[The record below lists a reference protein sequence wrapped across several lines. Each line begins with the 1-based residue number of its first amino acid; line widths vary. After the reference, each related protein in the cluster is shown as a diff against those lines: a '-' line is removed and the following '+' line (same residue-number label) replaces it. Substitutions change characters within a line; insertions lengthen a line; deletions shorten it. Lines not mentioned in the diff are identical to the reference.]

1 MHGVVAATD
10 EGAIIAR
17 DMMSRGR
24 SPRQLRQTRSGSA
37 ATNRQWVVTPRC
49 LADTQAAPPPA
60 PLVAC
65 GAHTAGWRSREQCM
79 ARNYSTAIQS
89 ATWKQQSRV
98 NESANHAGLGHIAP
112 AASVW
117 LTRRGTCTSETQPQ
131 TAAEQFAPSPETR
144 SGPCVRAP
152 RLISLVQRHDPQR
165 RTAWRT
171 PAALSRAGR
180 CTCPAASES
189 RPSGVCHLEPATC
202 AWPSLDQP
210 TLRPRVSVTRCR
222 RASQR
227 GA

>member
-1 MHGVVAATD
+1 
-10 EGAIIAR
+10 
-17 DMMSRGR
+17 MMSRGR
-24 SPRQLRQTRSGSA
+24 SPRQLRQTRRGSA
-37 ATNRQWVVTPRC
+37 ATNHQWVVTPRC
-49 LADTQAAPPPA
+49 LADTEAAPPPA
-60 PLVAC
+60 PLDC
-65 GAHTAGWRSREQCM
+65 GLRRAHGGLEIQRTAHGPQLPRSRVP
-79 ARNYSTAIQS
+79 RGSN
-89 ATWKQQSRV
+89 
-98 NESANHAGLGHIAP
+98 NESANQAGLGPMAP

-117 LTRRGTCTSETQPQ
+117 PTRRGTCTSETQPQ

-171 PAALSRAGR
+171 PATLSRAGR

-210 TLRPRVSVTRCR
+210 ALRPRVSVTRCR